1 MRDRIDSE
9 KGQKSTNRAALGGVG
24 DALRHAL
31 EGGDQGLGSG
41 GIDLHVD
48 LSVLAHVA
56 WRRSRGRDLMDL
68 WIYGSGGFVT
78 IGTDQQGEK
87 DITWK

>member
-1 MRDRIDSE
+1 
-9 KGQKSTNRAALGGVG
+9 
-24 DALRHAL
+24 L

-68 WIYGSGGFVT
+68 WIYGSMDLEGLLLLERINKERKILPGNRHTSGHSVYR
-78 IGTDQQGEK
+78 ILCRLDGAQYK
-87 DITWK
+87 L